1 MAKVTIKGEGIM
13 KTTTV
18 ELDFKGFYKEEN
30 IGGIKAVDG
39 IYVAHACTLHKG
51 VDGVERCTPLRVI
64 YIGMGTGTDNVHVR
78 VGKHKN
84 DDHPTW
90 KKHLNKG
97 EHILYSYAECPADIV
112 HDVETALI
120 YKNKPKENDVSK
132 DSYTGDTHLMTVTST
147 GRIGKMKS
155 SVTVI

>member
-1 MAKVTIKGEGIM
+1 MAKVTTSGEGER

-39 IYVAHACTLHKG
+39 IYVAHACTLHKDA
-51 VDGVERCTPLRVI
+51 DGVERCTPLRVI

-78 VGKHKN
+78 VARHKS
-84 DDHPTW
+84 DDHLAW
-90 KKHLNKG
+90 NKDLNEG
-97 EHILYSYAECPADIV
+97 EHILYSYAECPTDIV
-112 HDVETALI
+112 HDVEVALI
-120 YKNKPKENDVSK
+120 YKNKPKENEVSK
-132 DSYTGDTHLMTVTST
+132 DSYTGNTHLMTITST
-147 GRIGKMKS
+147 GCIGKMKS